1 MEVVA
6 LLTAMKE
13 MGFEAGHIL
22 SLLVMYFML
31 HSRLIKVVDKK
42 ITELFEKLIEA
53 IGDLKTAMKDL
64 EKVHNERIQKIETH
78 IGLKP
83 KEQE

>member
-22 SLLVMYFML
+22 SLIAMYWML
-31 HSRLIKVVDKK
+31 HSKLVKIIDKK
-42 ITELFEKLIEA
+42 FSELIN
-53 IGDLKTAMKDL
+53 AMKDL
-64 EKVHNERIQKIETH
+64 EKVHNERIKKIETK
-78 IGLKP
+78 IGL
-83 KEQE
+83 